1 MNSPALATLDLALDL
16 VFERVVDVSPEQLWR
31 GWTDPQMLKTWFTPA
46 PWSTV
51 DCEIDLRPGGIFRT
65 VMRSPEGEEF
75 DSSGCYLHI
84 DKHRKLVWT
93 NALLPGFRAA
103 AVKPKTS
110 DDCSDLIFTGIV
122 SLETLANG
130 TRYTAK
136 HSSRRL
142 NGAHI
147 DGLVGRILNSGHGNS
162 SWRRRPIRTVHKKT
176 A

>member
-122 SLETLANG
+122 SLEALANG
-130 TRYTAK
+130 TRYTAT
-136 HSSRRL
+136 
-142 NGAHI
+142 A
-147 DGLVGRILNSGHGNS
+147 VHGDPES
-162 SWRRRPIRTVHKKT
+162 CQRHAAMGFHEGWGKALDQLLESTHR
-176 A
+176 AA